1 MTDKEDSKYFNQ
13 CNKFFMSIIRHKKYE
28 SFSNNLSEI
37 ENSMLRLVGQ
47 AESYK
52 DLPNCD
58 VYGMLTKIK
67 KRVLFRQLNY
77 KHKKA

>member
-1 MTDKEDSKYFNQ
+1 MDDNVKYFKQ
-13 CNKFFMSIIRHKKYE
+13 SNKLLMSIIRHKKYE

-37 ENSMLRLVGQ
+37 ESSLLRMVGQ

-58 VYGMLTKIK
+58 VIGMLSKIK
-67 KRVLFRQLNY
+67 ERMSRY
-77 KHKKA
+77 GR

>member
-1 MTDKEDSKYFNQ
+1 MTDREHSKYFNQ
-13 CNKFFMSIIRHKKYE
+13 CNKLLMSIIRHKKYE

-37 ENSMLRLVGQ
+37 EISILRMVGQ

-58 VYGMLTKIK
+58 VFEMLTKIK
-67 KRVLFRQLNY
+67 KRMLSYGR
-77 KHKKA
+77 

>member
-1 MTDKEDSKYFNQ
+1 MDKAQFIYFDE
-13 CNKFFMSIIRHKKYE
+13 CKKTLMYIVRHRKYE

-37 ENSMLRLVGQ
+37 ENSILRVVAQ

-58 VYGMLTKIK
+58 VYGLLKKIK
-67 KRVLFRQLNY
+67 KRMLSYDR
-77 KHKKA
+77 

>member
-1 MTDKEDSKYFNQ
+1 MTDKEHSKYFNQ
-13 CNKFFMSIIRHKKYE
+13 CNKLLMSIIRHKKYE

-67 KRVLFRQLNY
+67 KRMLSY
-77 KHKKA
+77 DK

>member
-1 MTDKEDSKYFNQ
+1 MTDKENYEYYNK
-13 CNKFFMSIIRHKKYE
+13 CNKLLMAIIHHKKYE

-37 ENSMLRLVGQ
+37 ESSLLRMVGQ

-58 VYGMLTKIK
+58 VFERLTKIK
-67 KRVLFRQLNY
+67 KRMFRY
-77 KHKKA
+77 DR